1 MPADVAGGCVN
12 KAFEGADDG
21 FHTIDLRTG
30 RRDDEHHTRTQ
41 ASTEAEHVSPKQTAH
56 DEEHSLKCGWGMF
69 RPSWLQRFR
78 TAKWALFWLCW
89 AGAIQGM
96 VVNGFVNVVITT
108 IEKRFGLRSMQTG
121 VIAGGYDMAS
131 FACLAPVTYLGG
143 RSGSSKPRWLGLGVL
158 LMGTGSLLFALPH
171 FLVPNYKIAGNEPAD
186 LCTPNR
192 TLTDSCDGN
201 VPSEGGAWAVAVFV
215 FAQLL
220 HGAGATPLFTLGVT
234 YIDENVSKKMSSV
247 YLGVYYTMAVVGPA
261 MGYVIGGQMLTIYT
275 DFLTVDSDA
284 LGVTPVSSVWI
295 GAWWIGF
302 ILSAILCLIVAIP
315 LMAFPHELPGAAEIR
330 ASKVSEAHEGAASKS
345 AAFSALHELPRAAA
359 ALLRNP
365 TFLFLNL
372 AGATEGM
379 LISGFAAFL
388 PKLIENQFAVNA
400 SEAALLLGV
409 ITVPAG
415 GGGTFLGGWLVKRWQ
430 LACAGI
436 IKLCVAATVVAA
448 AFTFG
453 FVLTCD
459 DYPFAGV
466 TVMYNSPAVPGADS
480 LTAMCNTDCS
490 CINAPYSPVCGA
502 DGNVYYSACH
512 AGCTRQTLAG
522 AAQLFHQ
529 CSCVLTKENMTLPT
543 YELEGEVNSTIS
555 YEAINSICSTDC
567 PLLWVFVCMSFGVML
582 FTFLA
587 TMPALSATLRCVRED
602 QRSFALGIQWIKVR
616 LLGTIPAPLLFGF
629 LIDLSCS
636 LWSTSCNKTGA
647 CLQYDNT
654 NMSRYMLGIALVG
667 KLCSLLFFFLAW
679 WFYRPPG
686 SKNGNAIVPSVDL
699 VVCAEKTNGN
709 VTNVANGTL
718 ERGSNGYCNAA
729 LECSD
734 HL

>member
-1 MPADVAGGCVN
+1 MAESGGVVN

-21 FHTIDLRTG
+21 FQTIDLRSN
-30 RRDDEHHTRTQ
+30 RREDHNGTSQND
-41 ASTEAEHVSPKQTAH
+41 TEPEPESPMSGAP
-56 DEEHSLKCGWGMF
+56 EEARALRCGWGVF
-69 RPSWLQRFR
+69 RPAFLQRFR

-143 RSGSSKPRWLGLGVL
+143 RSGSSKPRWLGWGVL

-171 FLVPNYKIAGNEPAD
+171 FMVAPYRVAGEEPDD
-186 LCTPNR
+186 LCSANR
-192 TLTDSCDGN
+192 TMTSCSGDTT
-201 VPSEGGAWAVAVFV
+201 SEGGSWAVGIFV
-215 FAQLL
+215 LAQLL

-261 MGYVIGGQMLTIYT
+261 LGYVLGGQMLKIYT
-275 DFLTVDSDA
+275 DFATVDSETI
-284 LGVTPVSSVWI
+284 GITPLSSVWI
-295 GAWWIGF
+295 GAWWVGF
-302 ILSAILCLIVAIP
+302 ILSAVLCLIVAVP
-315 LMAFPHELPGAAEIR
+315 LLAFPYELPGADEIR

-345 AAFSALHELPRAAA
+345 AAFSALHELPKAAA
-359 ALLRNP
+359 ALLKNP
-365 TFLFLNL
+365 TFMFLNL
-372 AGATEGM
+372 AGASEGM

-415 GGGTFLGGWLVKRWQ
+415 GGGTFLGGWLVKRWH

-436 IKLCVAATVVAA
+436 IKLCVAASILAGV
-448 AFTFG
+448 FTFS
-453 FVLTCD
+453 FILTCE

-466 TVMYNSPAVPGADS
+466 TVMYNSPPVPGGDRLLS
-480 LTAMCNTDCS
+480 SCNIGCG
-490 CINAPYSPVCGA
+490 CANAAYAPVCGA
-502 DGNVYYSACH
+502 DGVVYYSACH
-512 AGCTRQTLAG
+512 AGCRARSVSG
-522 AAQLFHQ
+522 AEQLFHR
-529 CSCVLTKENMTLPT
+529 CGCVTPPEGTPLPT
-543 YELEGEVNSTIS
+543 FNVDGTNTSIS
-555 YEAINSICSTDC
+555 YEATNSMCSTGC
-567 PLLWVFVCMSFGVML
+567 PYLWVFVFLTFLVML

-636 LWSTSCNKTGA
+636 LWASACSTTGA
-647 CLQYDNT
+647 CLLYDNV
-654 NMSRYMLGIALVG
+654 NMSRYMLALALIG
-667 KLCSLLFFFLAW
+667 KLCSILFFFLAW

-686 SKNGNAIVPSVDL
+686 GKSGNAVLPSVDL
-699 VVCAEKTNGN
+699 VVCSEKNG
-709 VTNVANGTL
+709 NVANGAVGNGG
-718 ERGSNGYCNAA
+718 ERVNGYCNAA
-729 LECSD
+729 LECSE

>member
-1 MPADVAGGCVN
+1 MNALEPEAA
-12 KAFEGADDG
+12 APEAAEGRA
-21 FHTIDLRTG
+21 LR
-30 RRDDEHHTRTQ
+30 
-41 ASTEAEHVSPKQTAH
+41 
-56 DEEHSLKCGWGMF
+56 CGWGVF
-69 RPSWLQRFR
+69 RPACLQRFR

-131 FACLAPVTYLGG
+131 FVCLAPVTYLGG
-143 RSGSSKPRWLGLGVL
+143 RSGSSKPRWLGWGVL
-158 LMGTGSLLFALPH
+158 LMGLGSLLFALPH
-171 FLVPNYKIAGNEPAD
+171 FMVAPYRVAGEDPDD
-186 LCTPNR
+186 LCSANR
-192 TLTDSCDGN
+192 TITSCSGDS
-201 VPSEGGAWAVAVFV
+201 PSEGGSWAVGIFV
-215 FAQLL
+215 LAQLL

-261 MGYVIGGQMLTIYT
+261 LGYVVGGQMLNIYT
-275 DFLTVDSDA
+275 DFATVDSNSIGITS
-284 LGVTPVSSVWI
+284 LSSVWI
-295 GAWWIGF
+295 GAWWVGF
-302 ILSAILCLIVAIP
+302 ILSAALCLIVAVP
-315 LMAFPHELPGAAEIR
+315 LLAFPYELPGADEIR

-345 AAFSALHELPRAAA
+345 AAFSALHELPKAAA
-359 ALLRNP
+359 ALLKNP

-372 AGATEGM
+372 AGASEGM

-400 SEAALLLGV
+400 SEAAMLLGI

-415 GGGTFLGGWLVKRWQ
+415 GGGTFLGGWLVKRWR

-436 IKLCVAATVVAA
+436 IKLCVAASVLAGI
-448 AFTFG
+448 FTFS
-453 FVLTCD
+453 FILTCE

-466 TVMYNSPAVPGADS
+466 TVMYNSPPVPGSDRLLS
-480 LTAMCNTDCS
+480 SCNIGCG
-490 CINAPYSPVCGA
+490 CANAAYAPVCGA
-502 DGNVYYSACH
+502 DGVVYFSACH
-512 AGCTRQTLAG
+512 AGCEGRTVSG
-522 AAQLFHQ
+522 AAQLFHR
-529 CSCVLTKENMTLPT
+529 CGCVAPPAGSPLPT
-543 YELEGEVNSTIS
+543 FSVEGSNSSIP
-555 YEAINSICSTDC
+555 YEASNSMCTSGC
-567 PLLWVFVCMSFGVML
+567 PYLWAFVFLTFLVML

-636 LWSTSCNKTGA
+636 LWDTACSSTGA
-647 CLQYDNT
+647 CLLYDNV
-654 NMSRYMLGIALVG
+654 NMSRYMLALALVG
-667 KLCSLLFFFLAW
+667 KLCSILFFFLAW

-686 SKNGNAIVPSVDL
+686 GKSGNAVVPSVDL
-699 VVCAEKTNGN
+699 VVCGEKNG
-709 VTNVANGTL
+709 NVANGTVGNGT
-718 ERGSNGYCNAA
+718 ERNGYCNAA
-729 LECSD
+729 LECSE

>member
-1 MPADVAGGCVN
+1 MAEPETMATSPSRAL
-12 KAFEGADDG
+12 AEEEQA
-21 FHTIDLRTG
+21 LR
-30 RRDDEHHTRTQ
+30 
-41 ASTEAEHVSPKQTAH
+41 
-56 DEEHSLKCGWGMF
+56 CGWGMF
-69 RPSWLQRFR
+69 RPTWLQRFR

-131 FACLAPVTYLGG
+131 FVCLAPVTYLGG
-143 RSGSSKPRWLGLGVL
+143 RAGVSKPRWLGLGVM

-171 FLVPNYKIAGNEPAD
+171 FLVPNYKVAGDEADD
-186 LCTPNR
+186 LCSVNR
-192 TLTDSCDGN
+192 TSTSHCDGT
-201 VPSEGGAWAVAVFV
+201 VPSEGGAWAVAIFV

-261 MGYVIGGQMLTIYT
+261 MGYVVGSQMLTIYT
-275 DFLTVDSDA
+275 DFLSVDA
-284 LGVTPVSSVWI
+284 ETLGITPGSSVWI
-295 GAWWIGF
+295 GAWWIGS
-302 ILSAILCLIVAIP
+302 ILSVVLCLIVALP
-315 LMAFPHELPGAAEIR
+315 LMAFPYELPGAKEIR
-330 ASKVSEAHEGAASKS
+330 EAKVSEAHESASKS
-345 AAFSALHELPRAAA
+345 AAFSALHELPKAAG

-365 TFLFLNL
+365 TFMFLNL
-372 AGATEGM
+372 AGASEGM

-415 GGGTFLGGWLVKRWQ
+415 GGGTFLGGWLVKRWR

-436 IKLCVAATVVAA
+436 IKLCVGATVIAA
-448 AFTFG
+448 AFTFC

-466 TVMYNSPAVPGADS
+466 TVMYNSPSVPGADR
-480 LTAMCNTDCS
+480 LTAMCNTDCA
-490 CINAPYSPVCGA
+490 CAHAPYSPVCGA
-502 DGNVYYSACH
+502 DGAVYYSPCH
-512 AGCTRQTLAG
+512 AGCTRKTLAG

-529 CSCVLTKENMTLPT
+529 CSCIMTRENSTLPT
-543 YELEGEVNSTIS
+543 YEIEGVANSSVT
-555 YEAINSICSTDC
+555 YEAINSICTTDC
-567 PLLWVFVCMSFGVML
+567 PYLWLFVVLSFGVML

-629 LIDLSCS
+629 LMDQSCS
-636 LWSTSCNKTGA
+636 LWSTSCDKTGA
-647 CLQYDNT
+647 CLQYDNY

-667 KLCSLLFFFLAW
+667 KLCSVLFFFLAW

-686 SKNGNAIVPSVDL
+686 SKNGNAVVPSVDL
-699 VVCAEKTNGN
+699 VLSSEKTNGN
-709 VTNVANGTL
+709 ITNVANGTL
-718 ERGSNGYCNAA
+718 DRSANGYCNAG

>member
-1 MPADVAGGCVN
+1 
-12 KAFEGADDG
+12 
-21 FHTIDLRTG
+21 
-30 RRDDEHHTRTQ
+30 
-41 ASTEAEHVSPKQTAH
+41 
-56 DEEHSLKCGWGMF
+56 MF
-69 RPSWLQRFR
+69 RSSWLQRFR

-143 RSGSSKPRWLGLGVL
+143 RTGASKPRWLGWGVL

-171 FLVPNYKIAGNEPAD
+171 FLVSPYRAAGDEPDD
-186 LCTPNR
+186 LCFVNR
-192 TLTDSCDGN
+192 TMSSSRCNDESS
-201 VPSEGGAWAVAVFV
+201 SEGGSWAVAVFV

-247 YLGVYYTMAVVGPA
+247 YLGVYYTMAVLGPA
-261 MGYVIGGQMLTIYT
+261 LGFVLGGQMLNIYT
-275 DFLTVDSDA
+275 DFLTVDSET

-295 GAWWIGF
+295 GAWWVGF
-302 ILSAILCLIVAIP
+302 ILSAVLCLIVAIP
-315 LMAFPHELPGAAEIR
+315 LLAFPYELPGAAEIR
-330 ASKVSEAHEGAASKS
+330 SSKISEAHEGSASKA
-345 AAFSALHELPRAAA
+345 AAFSELKELPRAAA
-359 ALLRNP
+359 ALLKNP

-372 AGATEGM
+372 AGASEGLM
-379 LISGFAAFL
+379 ISGFAAFL

-400 SEAALLLGV
+400 SEAALLLASWCV
-409 ITVPAG
+409 LNVFRG
-415 GGGTFLGGWLVKRWQ
+415 GRLF
-430 LACAGI
+430 
-436 IKLCVAATVVAA
+436 
-448 AFTFG
+448 
-453 FVLTCD
+453 
-459 DYPFAGV
+459 
-466 TVMYNSPAVPGADS
+466 S
-480 LTAMCNTDCS
+480 LCNTDCA
-490 CINAPYSPVCGA
+490 CVDAAYAPVCGA
-502 DGNVYYSACH
+502 DGVVYYSPCH
-512 AGCTRQTLAG
+512 AGCQTRSLAG

-529 CSCVLTKENMTLPT
+529 CSCVNKENITLPS
-543 YELEGEVNSTIS
+543 YNVGEGTNASIP
-555 YEAINSICSTDC
+555 YEAINSVC
-567 PLLWVFVCMSFGVML
+567 PSGCPYLWLFVGLSFCVML
-582 FTFLA
+582 FTFIA

-636 LWSTSCNKTGA
+636 LWDTSCNTTGA
-647 CLQYDNT
+647 CLLYDNV
-654 NMSRYMLGIALVG
+654 NMARYMLALALVG
-667 KLCSLLFFFLAW
+667 KLCSVLFFFLAW

-686 SKNGNAIVPSVDL
+686 GKTNAVVPSVDL
-699 VVCAEKTNGN
+699 VLSSEKTNGN
-709 VTNVANGTL
+709 GMSNG
-718 ERGSNGYCNAA
+718 GANGYCNAA

>member
-1 MPADVAGGCVN
+1 MAESGGCVN
-12 KAFEGADDG
+12 KAFEAVDDG
-21 FHTIDLRTG
+21 FHTIDLRSN
-30 RRDDEHHTRTQ
+30 RRDDRRHT
-41 ASTEAEHVSPKQTAH
+41 SEGEADSESRGGAG
-56 DEEHSLKCGWGMF
+56 ELRCGWGAV
-69 RPSWLQRFR
+69 RPAWLQRFR

-143 RSGSSKPRWLGLGVL
+143 RAGSSKPRWLGWGVL
-158 LMGTGSLLFALPH
+158 LMGAGSLLFALPH
-171 FLVPNYKIAGNEPAD
+171 FLVPPYRVAGDEPED
-186 LCTPNR
+186 LCTLNKTVSVSR
-192 TLTDSCDGN
+192 CETSWGG
-201 VPSEGGAWAVAVFV
+201 EGGAWAVAVFV
-215 FAQLL
+215 AAQLL

-261 MGYVIGGQMLTIYT
+261 VGYVLGGQMLNIYT
-275 DFLTVDSDA
+275 DFPTVDSDTI
-284 LGVTPVSSVWI
+284 GITPQSSVWI
-295 GAWWIGF
+295 GAWWVGF
-302 ILSAILCLIVAIP
+302 LLSALLCLAVALP
-315 LMAFPHELPGAAEIR
+315 LLAFPHELPGAAEIR
-330 ASKVSEAHEGAASKS
+330 ASKVCEAHEGAASKC
-345 AAFSALHELPRAAA
+345 AAFSSLRELPAAA
-359 ALLRNP
+359 GALMRNP
-365 TFLFLNL
+365 TFVFLNL
-372 AGATEGM
+372 AGASEGL

-388 PKLIENQFAVNA
+388 PKLIENQFAVSA
-400 SEAALLLGV
+400 SHAALLLGV

-415 GGGTFLGGWLVKRWQ
+415 GGGTFAGGWLVKRWR

-436 IKLCVAATVVAA
+436 IKLCVAATLLAA
-448 AFTFG
+448 LFTFS
-453 FVLTCD
+453 FVLSCD

-466 TVMYNSPAVPGADS
+466 TVPYNSPSISGDSVLLAQCNSVCGCEDAPYAPVCGRDGLVYYSPCHAGCRTVRREGA
-480 LTAMCNTDCS
+480 AQFYTDCS
-490 CINAPYSPVCGA
+490 C
-502 DGNVYYSACH
+502 
-512 AGCTRQTLAG
+512 L
-522 AAQLFHQ
+522 
-529 CSCVLTKENMTLPT
+529 
-543 YELEGEVNSTIS
+543 NSTEGNS
-555 YEAINSICSTDC
+555 SLPYEAINSACSSAC
-567 PLLWVFVCMSFGVML
+567 PYLWVFVFLAFCVML

-636 LWSTSCNKTGA
+636 LWEPACDSTGA
-647 CLQYDNT
+647 CLLYDNY
-654 NMSRYMLGIALVG
+654 NMSRYMLALALVG
-667 KLCSLLFFFLAW
+667 KLCSLVFFFLAW

-686 SKNGNAIVPSVDL
+686 GKSGNGVVPAIDL
-699 VVCAEKTNGN
+699 LVTDKRNGTNGPH
-709 VTNVANGTL
+709 TISTDNGLSLTP
-718 ERGSNGYCNAA
+718 GIVNGVSHSNGYCNAA

>member
-1 MPADVAGGCVN
+1 MGSDTNGVVN
-12 KAFEGADDG
+12 KAFDGLDDG
-21 FHTIDLRTG
+21 FQTIDLRSM
-30 RRDDEHHTRTQ
+30 RRDEDHKRIGGD
-41 ASTEAEHVSPKQTAH
+41 TEDCDSPGDARN
-56 DEEHSLKCGWGMF
+56 LKCGWGVF
-69 RPSWLQRFR
+69 RPRWLQRFR

-108 IEKRFGLRSMQTG
+108 IERRFGLRSMQTG

-143 RSGSSKPRWLGLGVL
+143 RTGSSKPRWLGLGVL

-171 FLVPNYKIAGNEPAD
+171 FLVSPYRIASLEADD
-186 LCTPNR
+186 LCAANR
-192 TLTDSCDGN
+192 TITSCQTN
-201 VPSEGGAWAVAVFV
+201 APVEGGAWAVAIFV

-261 MGYVIGGQMLTIYT
+261 LGYVVGGQMLTIYT
-275 DFLTVDSDA
+275 DFMSVDSGT
-284 LGVTPVSSVWI
+284 LGITPSSSVWI

-302 ILSAILCLIVAIP
+302 ILSAVLCLIVALP
-315 LMAFPHELPGAAEIR
+315 LLAFPYELPGAADIR
-330 ASKVSEAHEGAASKS
+330 AAKISEAHEGAASKS

-372 AGATEGM
+372 AGASEGM

-388 PKLIENQFAVNA
+388 PKLIENQFAVRA

-430 LACAGI
+430 LTCAGI
-436 IKLCVAATVVAA
+436 IKLCVAATLVAA
-448 AFTFG
+448 AFTFC
-453 FVLTCD
+453 FVLSCD

-466 TVMYNSPAVPGADS
+466 TVPYKNSSETTGLLAA
-480 LTAMCNTDCS
+480 CNSGCS
-490 CINAPYSPVCGA
+490 CTGASYAPVCGA
-502 DGNVYYSACH
+502 DGVVYFSACH
-512 AGCTRQTLAG
+512 AGCSGRQMAG
-522 AAQLFHQ
+522 SAQLFTG
-529 CSCVLTKENMTLPT
+529 CACIAPKDNATLPLYAV
-543 YELEGEVNSTIS
+543 YETNSSVS

-567 PLLWVFVCMSFGVML
+567 PYLWVFVGLSFCVML

-636 LWSTSCNKTGA
+636 LWSSSCEKTGA

-654 NMSRYMLGIALVG
+654 NMSRYMLALALVG

-686 SKNGNAIVPSVDL
+686 AVSGNAVVPTVDVL
-699 VVCAEKTNGN
+699 CADK
-709 VTNVANGTL
+709 ANGARL
-718 ERGSNGYCNAA
+718 PNGNGYCNAA

>member
-1 MPADVAGGCVN
+1 MHENNASEVVPL
-12 KAFEGADDG
+12 FE
-21 FHTIDLRTG
+21 L
-30 RRDDEHHTRTQ
+30 
-41 ASTEAEHVSPKQTAH
+41 
-56 DEEHSLKCGWGMF
+56 
-69 RPSWLQRFR
+69 PS
-78 TAKWALFWLCW
+78 ALNGHL
-89 AGAIQGM
+89 INGM

-121 VIAGGYDMAS
+121 VIAGGYDIAS
-131 FACLAPVTYLGG
+131 FVCLAPVTYLGG
-143 RSGSSKPRWLGLGVL
+143 RTSSSKPRWLGWGVL

-171 FLVPNYKIAGNEPAD
+171 FLVPNYKIAGDAVD
-186 LCTPNR
+186 DICTPNR
-192 TLTDSCDGN
+192 TSTNHCDGT
-201 VPSEGGAWAVAVFV
+201 VPAEGGAWAVAVFV

-275 DFLTVDSDA
+275 DFLSVDSQT
-284 LGVTPVSSVWI
+284 LGITPISSVWI
-295 GAWWIGF
+295 GAWWVGF
-302 ILSAILCLIVAIP
+302 ILSVLLCLIVAIP
-315 LMAFPHELPGAAEIR
+315 LMAFPHELPGAEEIR
-330 ASKVSEAHEGAASKS
+330 ASKVSEAHESASKS
-345 AAFSALHELPRAAA
+345 AAFSALHELPHAAA
-359 ALLRNP
+359 ALLKNP

-372 AGATEGM
+372 AGASEGM

-400 SEAALLLGV
+400 SDAALLLGV

-415 GGGTFLGGWLVKRWQ
+415 GGGTFLGGWLVKRWR

-436 IKLCVAATVVAA
+436 IKLCIAATVIAA
-448 AFTFG
+448 AFTFC

-466 TVMYNSPAVPGADS
+466 TVMYNSPSVPGADR
-480 LTAMCNTDCS
+480 LTALCNVDCE
-490 CINAPYSPVCGA
+490 CANAPYSPVCGA
-502 DGNVYYSACH
+502 DGAVYYSACH
-512 AGCTRQTLAG
+512 AGCTKRTLAG
-522 AAQLFHQ
+522 TAQLFHQ
-529 CSCVLTKENMTLPT
+529 CSCVMTKENLTLPT
-543 YELEGEVNSTIS
+543 YQIEGTTNSSVT
-555 YEAINSICSTDC
+555 YEAINSICVTDC
-567 PLLWVFVCMSFGVML
+567 PYLWVFVTLSFCVML

-636 LWSTSCNKTGA
+636 LWSTSCDKTGA
-647 CLQYDNT
+647 CLQYDNY
-654 NMSRYMLGIALVG
+654 NMSRYMLAIALVG

-686 SKNGNAIVPSVDL
+686 GNGNGNAVVPSVDL
-699 VVCAEKTNGN
+699 VLSSEKTNGN
-709 VTNVANGTL
+709 ITNGTL
-718 ERGSNGYCNAA
+718 ERPANGYCNAA

>member
-1 MPADVAGGCVN
+1 MSPPEDLQGAGVGVVN
-12 KAFEGADDG
+12 RGFEGADDG
-21 FHTIDLRTG
+21 FQTIDLRTHG
-30 RRDDEHHTRTQ
+30 KEPPGQHQ
-41 ASTEAEHVSPKQTAH
+41 APADPPPP
-56 DEEHSLKCGWGMF
+56 EERGLRCGWAAW
-69 RPSWLQRFR
+69 RPRWLQRYR

-131 FACLAPVTYLGG
+131 FICLAPVTYLGG
-143 RSGSSKPRWLGLGVL
+143 RAGASKPRWLGLGVL
-158 LMGTGSLLFALPH
+158 LMGGGSLLFALPH
-171 FLVPNYKIAGNEPAD
+171 FLVPPYRVASEEPDD
-186 LCTPNR
+186 LCRANR
-192 TLTDSCDGN
+192 TMGGLCDSTATAGGWA
-201 VPSEGGAWAVAVFV
+201 EGGAWAVAVFV
-215 FAQLL
+215 AAQLL

-247 YLGVYYTMAVVGPA
+247 YLGMYYTMAVVGPA
-261 MGYVIGGQMLTIYT
+261 LGYVVGGQMLNIYT
-275 DFLTVDSDA
+275 DFITVDSSTV
-284 LGVTPVSSVWI
+284 GITPLSSVWV
-295 GAWWIGF
+295 GAWWVGF
-302 ILSAILCLIVAIP
+302 ILSALLCLVVAVP
-315 LMAFPHELPGAAEIR
+315 LLAFPHELPGAAEIR
-330 ASKVSEAHEGAASKS
+330 SSKVSEAHEGEASKS

-372 AGATEGM
+372 AGASEGM

-415 GGGTFLGGWLVKRWQ
+415 GGGTFLGGWLVKRWR

-436 IKLCVAATVVAA
+436 IRLCVAATLAAA
-448 AFTFG
+448 AFTFS
-453 FVLTCD
+453 FVLSCD

-466 TVMYNSPAVPGADS
+466 TVPYNTPSVGGDRLS
-480 LTAMCNTDCS
+480 SVCNAACACAS
-490 CINAPYSPVCGA
+490 AAYAPVCGA
-502 DGNVYYSACH
+502 DGVVYYSPCH
-512 AGCTRQTLAG
+512 AGCATSNNVG
-522 AAQLFHQ
+522 SAQLYGD
-529 CSCVLTKENMTLPT
+529 CACVNTTGVVLPS
-543 YELEGEVNSTIS
+543 YSFEGGTSNSSIT
-555 YEAINSICSTDC
+555 YEAINSPCASDC
-567 PLLWVFVCMSFGVML
+567 AHLWLFVFLSFCVML

-636 LWSTSCNKTGA
+636 LWDTTCGATGA
-647 CLQYDNT
+647 CLLYDNV
-654 NMSRYMLGIALVG
+654 NMSRYMLALALVG

-679 WFYRPPG
+679 WFYRPP
-686 SKNGNAIVPSVDL
+686 SNNKNGNAVLPSVDM
-699 VVCAEKTNGN
+699 VVTSEKTNG
-709 VTNVANGTL
+709 VVANGETV
-718 ERGSNGYCNAA
+718 GNGYCNQA

>member
-1 MPADVAGGCVN
+1 MAAEESLGCVN

-21 FHTIDLRTG
+21 FHTIDLRTA
-30 RRDDEHHTRTQ
+30 RNNEEPTTNTMTADSAPAAD
-41 ASTEAEHVSPKQTAH
+41 AEPPGSAR
-56 DEEHSLKCGWGMF
+56 EERGLRCGWGVL
-69 RPSWLQRFR
+69 RPAWLQRFR

-143 RSGSSKPRWLGLGVL
+143 RSGASKPRWLGWGVL
-158 LMGTGSLLFALPH
+158 LMGLGSLLFALPH
-171 FLVPNYKIAGNEPAD
+171 FMVAPYRIAGDEPDD
-186 LCTPNR
+186 LCSVNR
-192 TLTDSCDGN
+192 TMSETRCSEEN
-201 VPSEGGAWAVAVFV
+201 ANEGGAWAVAIFV

-247 YLGVYYTMAVVGPA
+247 YLGVYYTMAVIGPA
-261 MGYVIGGQMLTIYT
+261 LGFVLGGQMLNIYT
-275 DFLTVDSDA
+275 DFVTVDA
-284 LGVTPVSSVWI
+284 ETVGITPVSSVWI
-295 GAWWIGF
+295 GAWWVGF
-302 ILSAILCLIVAIP
+302 IFSAVLCLVVAIP
-315 LMAFPHELPGAAEIR
+315 ILAFPHELPGAEEIR
-330 ASKVSEAHEGAASKS
+330 ASKISEAHEGAASKS
-345 AAFSALHELPRAAA
+345 AAFSALKELPRAAA
-359 ALLRNP
+359 ALLKNP
-365 TFLFLNL
+365 TFMFLNL
-372 AGATEGM
+372 AGASEGM

-448 AFTFG
+448 AFTFS

-466 TVMYNSPAVPGADS
+466 TVPYSSPGISGGDRLSSTCNSNCGCADAS
-480 LTAMCNTDCS
+480 
-490 CINAPYSPVCGA
+490 YSPVCGA
-502 DGNVYYSACH
+502 DGVVYFSPCH
-512 AGCTRQTLAG
+512 AGCDTRTLAG

-529 CSCVLTKENMTLPT
+529 CSCINNVTLPS
-543 YELEGEVNSTIS
+543 YQLAEGSVE

-567 PLLWVFVCMSFGVML
+567 PYLWVFVGLSFCVML
-582 FTFLA
+582 FTFIA

-636 LWSTSCNKTGA
+636 LWGKSCDTTGA
-647 CLQYDNT
+647 CLLYDNI
-654 NMSRYMLGIALVG
+654 NMSRYMLALALVG
-667 KLCSLLFFFLAW
+667 KLCSVLFFFLAW

-686 SKNGNAIVPSVDL
+686 GKNPNAVVPSVDL
-699 VVCAEKTNGN
+699 VVCSEKTNGN
-709 VTNVANGTL
+709 GPVGNGT
-718 ERGSNGYCNAA
+718 GANGYCNAA
-729 LECSD
+729 LEASD

>member
-1 MPADVAGGCVN
+1 MPEAEP
-12 KAFEGADDG
+12 EGASAGVVHQDEDM
-21 FHTIDLRTG
+21 LR
-30 RRDDEHHTRTQ
+30 
-41 ASTEAEHVSPKQTAH
+41 
-56 DEEHSLKCGWGMF
+56 CGWGKL

-143 RSGSSKPRWLGLGVL
+143 RSGSSKPRWLGWGVL

-171 FLVPNYKIAGNEPAD
+171 FLVSPYRVAGEEPDDLCSFNRTASTRCEGNE
-186 LCTPNR
+186 
-192 TLTDSCDGN
+192 
-201 VPSEGGAWAVAVFV
+201 PSEGGSWAVAVFV

-261 MGYVIGGQMLTIYT
+261 VGYVLGGQILNVYT
-275 DFLTVDSDA
+275 DFLTVDSEA
-284 LGVTPVSSVWI
+284 MGITPLSSVWI

-302 ILSAILCLIVAIP
+302 IFSAVLCLIVAIP
-315 LMAFPHELPGAAEIR
+315 LLAFPHELPGAEEIR
-330 ASKVSEAHEGAASKS
+330 ASKVSEAHEGAATKS

-372 AGATEGM
+372 AGASEGM

-388 PKLIENQFAVNA
+388 PKLIENQFAVSA

-448 AFTFG
+448 VFTFS
-453 FVLTCD
+453 FVLTCE

-466 TVMYNSPAVPGADS
+466 TVTYNSPPVPGGGRLIA
-480 LTAMCNTDCS
+480 ACNVGCG
-490 CINAPYSPVCGA
+490 CEAAPFAPVCGA
-502 DGNVYYSACH
+502 DGAVYYSACH
-512 AGCTRQTLAG
+512 AGCRARSLAG
-522 AAQLFHQ
+522 AAQLFHE
-529 CSCVLTKENMTLPT
+529 CACVAPSSGGALPT
-543 YELEGEVNSTIS
+543 YRLGDAPNDTIS
-555 YEAINSICSTDC
+555 YEAINSICSTGC
-567 PLLWVFVCMSFGVML
+567 PYLWLFVFLSFLVML

-587 TMPALSATLRCVRED
+587 TMPALTATLRCVRED

-636 LWSTSCNKTGA
+636 LWAKTCETTGA
-647 CLQYDNT
+647 CQLYDNV
-654 NMSRYMLGIALVG
+654 NMSRYMLGLALVG
-667 KLCSLLFFFLAW
+667 KLCSVLFFFLAW

-686 SKNGNAIVPSVDL
+686 GKNGNAVVPSVDL
-699 VVCAEKTNGN
+699 VVCGEKTNGN
-709 VTNVANGTL
+709 LANGAPGNGANGTV
-718 ERGSNGYCNAA
+718 ERLGNGYCNAA
-729 LECSD
+729 LECSE